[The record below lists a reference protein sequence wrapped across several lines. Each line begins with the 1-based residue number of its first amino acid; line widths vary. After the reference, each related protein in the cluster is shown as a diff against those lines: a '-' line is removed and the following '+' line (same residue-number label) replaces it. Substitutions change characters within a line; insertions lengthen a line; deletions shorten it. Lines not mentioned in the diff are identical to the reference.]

1 MEEGRDERRSPR
13 VLVADDLLFEQHRL
27 SELIDDVGAVT
38 VHAAETEDFG
48 HLDLSILALRSV
60 GRSGG
65 IPPRPPGSERWR
77 HPPVLGIT
85 SFDRPWISLP
95 STDRQVV
102 ALVDRQA
109 NAEQLRS
116 CLRRLLYAGP
126 ERRASTRAS
135 CCLPVEVAVRGG
147 RSVEFATSL
156 SEGGMGLATRRE
168 LEIGDSVRLRWDSD
182 GSADEAIEARGEVVH
197 ARASARND
205 ADYEIG
211 VVFAELSDRASHLV
225 RSQVVGLLAAL
236 GCLENV

>member
-1 MEEGRDERRSPR
+1 
-13 VLVADDLLFEQHRL
+13 
-27 SELIDDVGAVT
+27 
-38 VHAAETEDFG
+38 
-48 HLDLSILALRSV
+48 
-60 GRSGG
+60 
-65 IPPRPPGSERWR
+65 
-77 HPPVLGIT
+77 
-85 SFDRPWISLP
+85 
-95 STDRQVV
+95 
-102 ALVDRQA
+102 
-109 NAEQLRS
+109 
-116 CLRRLLYAGP
+116 
-126 ERRASTRAS
+126 
-135 CCLPVEVAVRGG
+135 
-147 RSVEFATSL
+147 VEFATSL